1 MPAEAWAVAGALMV
15 NLRNI
20 VAALGLV
27 ADAQPVSVD
36 SRRDRG
42 PVSPE
47 VREQTRRPMASAR

>member
-1 MPAEAWAVAGALMV
+1 MV

-27 ADAQPVSVD
+27 AGAQPVSLE

-47 VREQTRRPMASAR
+47 VRERTRRPMASAR